1 MNSGER
7 FVQTLRK
14 AGYPKAPQLDGEDF
28 DWLFE
33 TTNAKPFLDWF
44 CASITEQNVVPDEKL
59 QAFKEL
65 KESGKAILDEK
76 GVSEVL
82 KTCNPTNTKIA
93 TMEDVAIEKLEE
105 EVESL
110 QKLKNVRIHRRNKL
124 QMVASGNSQLS
135 MKLQNLEEEDAKKL
149 KEILRALEGTNNRLN
164 NELSSIVQGVR
175 ELMSFFTIPEEGC
188 EMSSPTFLFQ
198 ILLDKYLSS
207 EEQHT
212 AAITSFIKEHFDEGF
227 SMCMQDSDGNVQHL
241 PQGSEKTSEHT
252 FDEKNMETLKL
263 QLAYTGTKHK
273 LIQSKAKGA
282 SFKAGL
288 KWAEGHASSFQ
299 NKVGNQENLQARI
312 SSLNS
317 EITQI
322 QTQIDAIKQDR
333 ILELVKQNAQ
343 LLNMPILKGNYDL
356 QLAHHQSYS
365 KKQDVVGNHL
375 LKQKASFEFL
385 QLGYELELK
394 KHRKVYLQ
402 LTDITENLKESANK
416 LDERLLMMSDL
427 SVLSSTKPR
436 SNLDSK
442 DTASHR
448 LYQLLD
454 GDQTQKLFRT
464 YSGLE
469 SVAQKLNQDVTTL
482 KDQLSVVE
490 QEQALFLSKLD
501 ANLKSLQD
509 FMYPEGKELLLNTP
523 EVANHFQQ
531 LDSQLDRL
539 NHVLLEVLED
549 LKVKRN
555 ILQSNKMHQIEKK
568 LYVHFFQNEGQLK
581 SIVESV
587 ESQTHVHPST

>member
-82 KTCNPTNTKIA
+82 KTCNPTNTKMA

-149 KEILRALEGTNNRLN
+149 KEILRALEGTNKRLN

-227 SMCMQDSDGNVQHL
+227 WMCMQDSDGNVQHL

-252 FDEKNMETLKL
+252 VDEKNMETLKL
-263 QLAYTGTKHK
+263 QLAYTGAKHK

-299 NKVGNQENLQARI
+299 NKVVNQENLQARI

-317 EITQI
+317 EITQF

-333 ILELVKQNAQ
+333 VLELVKQNAQ
-343 LLNMPILKGNYDL
+343 LLNMPILKGNYDQ
-356 QLAHHQSYS
+356 QLAHHRGYS
-365 KKQDVVGNHL
+365 KKQDIVGNHL

-402 LTDITENLKESANK
+402 LTGITENLKESANK

-427 SVLSSTKPR
+427 NVLSSSKPR

-442 DTASHR
+442 DSASHR

-490 QEQALFLSKLD
+490 REQALFLSKLD

-549 LKVKRN
+549 LKVKRK
-555 ILQSNKMHQIEKK
+555 ILQSNKMHQMEKQ

-587 ESQTHVHPST
+587 ESQTHVHSST